1 MSLPMP
7 RDPRFHGS
15 TTAAGSPGRSS
26 RYGAAGPGRGARPGT
41 SAGRFASDAQRTLC
55 EPDKRADAAVRPCTD
70 RVFESHNRELGEECG
85 LKVRLNSKTAW
96 AFLVPLVL
104 LLSAGPA
111 VRLSADASVRYIEVT
126 APRDWLLSG
135 STLQLEA
142 RAQRLWCGGFQRWSA
157 MAIGES
163 VGGGSGLRGACTR
176 FDSGP
181 LRDRSVPLGR
191 LESPIAFLARGWR
204 SSAKSKTAK

>member
-1 MSLPMP
+1 MP

-70 RVFESHNRELGEECG
+70 RVFESRNREFGDECG

-142 RAQRLWCGGFQRWSA
+142 RAQRQYGAAVSNA
-157 MAIGES
+157 
-163 VGGGSGLRGACTR
+163 GLQ
-176 FDSGP
+176 
-181 LRDRSVPLGR
+181 
-191 LESPIAFLARGWR
+191 WR
-204 SSAKSKTAK
+204 SANPSVAEVDSAGRVRGLTPGRCEIEASLSGASSRPLPFWPADGARRRSQKRHNK